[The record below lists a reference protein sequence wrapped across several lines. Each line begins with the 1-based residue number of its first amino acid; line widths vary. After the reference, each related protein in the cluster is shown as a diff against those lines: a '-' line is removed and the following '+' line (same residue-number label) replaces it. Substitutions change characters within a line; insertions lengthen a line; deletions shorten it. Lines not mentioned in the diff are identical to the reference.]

1 MRERRDIFLLKRM
14 KENSPKTS
22 FELMLP
28 KEWVELVK
36 SRKEDIPV
44 EGRSVSRIPS
54 VCVSFPRVRVLS
66 YVHSIKLLK
75 FKINS

>member
-1 MRERRDIFLLKRM
+1 M

-44 EGRSVSRIPS
+44 EGRSVSRSTEVFELSFYSGFPQS
-54 VCVSFPRVRVLS
+54 VSAFQGSGYFHMYIL
-66 YVHSIKLLK
+66 
-75 FKINS
+75 